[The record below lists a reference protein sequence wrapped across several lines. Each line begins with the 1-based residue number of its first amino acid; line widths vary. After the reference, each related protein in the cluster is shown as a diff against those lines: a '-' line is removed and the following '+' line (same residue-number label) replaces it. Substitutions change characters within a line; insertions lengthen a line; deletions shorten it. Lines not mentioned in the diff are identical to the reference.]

1 MGIKDWFGSGADKK
15 KDAFRE
21 EAKEALKGK
30 LTPGSAA
37 KLAEVARRHE
47 IEDAGDDKTKLRRDV
62 FNEAVGQVRA
72 QGKLSSAEV
81 EELAKIQ
88 KFLAL
93 RDDQVE
99 RTKWDLAKLRTLTE
113 IRKGK
118 LPAVPANSAAMRGV
132 QLVPGETAHYAV
144 QVEVLDRASGI
155 TQPGVKA
162 KWAAPY
168 EVNSAKAHS
177 LPAEGNKELGEGYLF
192 ITNKRLFF
200 KGENRSAAV
209 EYSPRA
215 GFFIYR
221 DGIRLER
228 NVGHTL
234 LRFKSRSDE
243 TAEIVGELLAAL
255 MR

>member
-1 MGIKDWFGSGADKK
+1 MGIKDWLGGDKK
-15 KDAFRE
+15 KEAFRE
-21 EAKEALKGK
+21 EAKEALTKV
-30 LTPGSAA
+30 TPGRVDELIKAA
-37 KLAEVARRHE
+37 KKHNVENPA
-47 IEDAGDDKTKLRRDV
+47 DDKTQLRRDV
-62 FNEAVGQVRA
+62 FNKAAGAVRA
-72 QGKLSSAEV
+72 QGHLSSREI

-118 LPAVPANSAAMRGV
+118 LPVVPANSVALRGV
-132 QLVPGETAHYAV
+132 QLLPGETAHYAV
-144 QVEVLDRASGI
+144 QVEVLDRGSTGAQSGV
-155 TQPGVKA
+155 PV
-162 KWAAPY
+162 KWATPY
-168 EVNSAKAHS
+168 MINSAKAHCI
-177 LPAEGNKELGEGYLF
+177 PEEGNKELGEGYLF

-209 EYSPRA
+209 EYSPKA
-215 GFFIYR
+215 SFFLYR

-228 NVGHTL
+228 NVGNTL
-234 LRFKSRSDE
+234 LRFKSKSDE
-243 TAEIVGELLAAL
+243 TAEIVGELLSAH